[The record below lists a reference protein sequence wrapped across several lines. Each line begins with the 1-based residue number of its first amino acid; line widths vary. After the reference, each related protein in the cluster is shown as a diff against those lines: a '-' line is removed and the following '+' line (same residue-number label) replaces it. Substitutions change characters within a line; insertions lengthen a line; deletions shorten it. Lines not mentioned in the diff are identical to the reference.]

1 MAQKIRE
8 VMTAEPA
15 VVEPDT
21 NLVDVARVMR
31 DKNVGCV
38 LVGQGQALR
47 GLVTDRD
54 LVVRGMARGAEPDR
68 TEVSQVASDVTATVA
83 PDDEIGRAIGLMRER
98 SVRRVVVMEGDRP
111 VGVVSIGDLAMERD
125 PDSVLADISA
135 AEPNR

>member
-1 MAQKIRE
+1 MAEKIRE
-8 VMTAEPA
+8 VMTAKPA
-15 VVEPDT
+15 IVKPDT
-21 NLVDVARVMR
+21 SLADVARVMR

-38 LVGQGQALR
+38 LVSEDHSLR

-54 LVVRGMARGAEPDR
+54 LVVRGIAQHADPER
-68 TEVSQVASDVTATVA
+68 TGVSEVASDVTATVG
-83 PDDEIGRAIGLMRER
+83 PDDDIGRAIGLMRER

-125 PDSVLADISA
+125 PNSVLADISA